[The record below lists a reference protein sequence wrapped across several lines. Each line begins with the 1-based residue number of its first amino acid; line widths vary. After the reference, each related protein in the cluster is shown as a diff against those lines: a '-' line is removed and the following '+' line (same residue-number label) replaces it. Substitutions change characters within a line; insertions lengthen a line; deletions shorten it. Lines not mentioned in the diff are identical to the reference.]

1 MAKTQI
7 ADIIQP
13 AVFNPYVI
21 KETMAKSALFQSGIV
36 QPVPELQ
43 LGVGKGNRT
52 INMPYF
58 TDLTGNSQ
66 LLSDSSALV
75 PKKIGTNQDVAV
87 QLFRGDAWSSND
99 LAGTLSGADPQGA
112 IGNLVA
118 GYWARDFQATL
129 ISMLNGVFNPTGGT
143 LGTTHTNKIS
153 IEDGNAATSTNKISA
168 GAVIDTM
175 SKLGDAY
182 DQLTAIVMHSVPY
195 FNLVK
200 QDLIQFIQPSGADV
214 QIPTFLGKRVIVD
227 DGCPVVAGT
236 TSGFKYTSYLFGAGA
251 VGYAE
256 GTPEVPTETDR
267 DSLAG
272 DDILVNRKHYVLHP
286 RGVKFTNTTVAGVSP
301 SNTELA
307 LVANWSKVYEDK
319 AIRMVSMVTNG

>member
-13 AVFNPYVI
+13 SVFNPYVI
-21 KETMAKSALFQSGIV
+21 QRTMQKSDLFSSGIV
-36 QPVPELQ
+36 QAVPELQ
-43 LGVGKGNRT
+43 LGVGKGNKL

-58 TDLTGNSQ
+58 QDLSGNSQ
-66 LLSDSSALV
+66 VLSDSSSLV

-112 IGNLVA
+112 IADLVA

-129 ISMLNGVFNPTGGT
+129 VAMLNGVFNPTGGA
-143 LGTTHTNKIS
+143 LGTSHTNKIS
-153 IEDGNAATSTNKISA
+153 IEDGNAATATNKISA

-227 DGCPVVAGT
+227 DGCPVVAGS
-236 TSGFKYTSYLFGAGA
+236 TSGFKYTTYLFGSGA

-256 GTPEVPTETDR
+256 GTPEVATETAR

-286 RGVKFTNTTVAGVSP
+286 RGVKFTNSSVAGVSP
-301 SNTELA
+301 TNAELST
-307 LVANWSKVYEDK
+307 VANWSKVYEDK

>member
-21 KETMAKSALFQSGIV
+21 KQTMQKSALFSSGIV
-36 QPVPELQ
+36 QSVPELQ

-66 LLSDSSALV
+66 VLSDSSSLV

-112 IGNLVA
+112 IGDLVA

-129 ISMLNGVFNPTGGT
+129 ISMLNGVFNPTSGT
-143 LGTTHTNKIS
+143 LGTSHTNNLA
-153 IEDGNAATSTNKISA
+153 IEAGATATASNKVSA
-168 GAVIDTM
+168 SAVIDTM

-182 DQLTAIVMHSVPY
+182 EQLTAIVMHSVVY

-200 QDLIQFIQPSGADV
+200 QDLIQFIQPSGASV
-214 QIPTFLGKRVIVD
+214 QIPTFLGKRVVVD
-227 DGCPVVAGT
+227 DGCPVVAGA
-236 TSGFKYTSYLFGAGA
+236 TSGFKYTTYLFGTGA

-256 GTPEVPTETDR
+256 GSPEVATETDR

-272 DDILVNRKHYVLHP
+272 DDILINRKHYVLHP
-286 RGVKFTNTTVAGVSP
+286 RGVKFTNTAVAGVSP
-301 SNTELA
+301 TNAELST
-307 LVANWSKVYEDK
+307 VTNWSKVYEDK